1 MYLFVT
7 RTSAR
12 FPVFGNCDCHW
23 LMLLPEFLTFDD
35 TSDMWRVIS
44 VNYISCCCRWWRR
57 HQIRQEI
64 VSNVRD
70 ISHITSQI
78 LQIYEFAEPDQKTQT
93 KQFWFCSDSSRSR
106 VRFGSV
112 RVLHIFLRVSSSSVR
127 FWKNVGF
134 SSVRVRFDSH
144 LYIQGGIGML
154 SSRPGAVLAIERLS
168 ILLLLV
174 GLVRNIR

>member
-1 MYLFVT
+1 MYFFVT

-93 KQFWFCSDSSRSR
+93 KQFWFGSDSSRSR

-112 RVLHIFLRVSSSSVR
+112 RFEFYIFFCVSVLVR
-127 FWKNVGF
+127 FGSEKMWVL
-134 SSVRVRFDSH
+134 VRFEFGSIPISTFKAVSACWVVGQAQ
-144 LYIQGGIGML
+144 Y
-154 SSRPGAVLAIERLS
+154 SRSRGCQFYCY
-168 ILLLLV
+168 
-174 GLVRNIR
+174 

>member
-1 MYLFVT
+1 MYFFVT

-57 HQIRQEI
+57 HQIRQQI

-78 LQIYEFAEPDQKTQT
+78 LQIYELTEPDQNPDQT
-93 KQFWFCSDSSRSR
+93 VL
-106 VRFGSV
+106 VRFGFFTFTGSV
-112 RVLHIFLRVSSSSVR
+112 RVLHIFLHVSSSSVR
-127 FWKNVGF
+127 FCQKVGS
-134 SSVRVRFDSH
+134 SSVRFPS
-144 LYIQGGIGML
+144 LINTTL
-154 SSRPGAVLAIERLS
+154 CFKKKFT
-168 ILLLLV
+168 LLLFAITKSDV
-174 GLVRNIR
+174 DRFQ